1 MDACFPCIGR
11 LPFLTNTCARV
22 ASRARARAL
31 NDIGGKNDGNG
42 KKQKVSRRR
51 ESARAPLRMR
61 GMSEHV
67 LMVDDD
73 PVVRDLVR
81 GYLQNHGFAVSV
93 LHDGVGLKRR
103 IEAERPALIVLDVMM
118 PGKDGISALRELR
131 NAGEDIPVI
140 VLTARSDV
148 IDRVIGLELGADDY
162 MPKPFDPRELLARIR
177 SVLRR
182 RHADVPGAP
191 EIRPPYRFGPFEVDF
206 AARELRREGMRVPLR
221 SGEFAMLKILVKN
234 EMVVLT
240 RAQLNERM
248 RGGGT
253 HRDRSLDVSIWRL
266 RRLLETDPSEP
277 RYVQTVWGQGYI
289 FVPQG
294 DPAAAERA
302 VQRAS

>member
-1 MDACFPCIGR
+1 M
-11 LPFLTNTCARV
+11 
-22 ASRARARAL
+22 
-31 NDIGGKNDGNG
+31 
-42 KKQKVSRRR
+42 RR
-51 ESARAPLRMR
+51 MTQ
-61 GMSEHV
+61 HV

-73 PVVRDLVR
+73 PVVRDHVR
-81 GYLQNHGFAVSV
+81 EYLQDHGFAVSV
-93 LHDGVGLKRR
+93 LHDGAGLKRR
-103 IEAERPALIVLDVMM
+103 IEMERPSMIVLDVMM

-140 VLTARSDV
+140 LLTARSET

-162 MPKPFDPRELLARIR
+162 MSKPFDCRELLARIR

-182 RHADVPGAP
+182 RHADAPGAP
-191 EIRPPYRFGPFEVDF
+191 EMRPPYRFGPFEVDF
-206 AARELRREGMRVPLR
+206 TARELRRNGVRVSLR
-221 SGEFAMLKILVKN
+221 SAEFAMLKILIKH

-248 RGGGT
+248 RGSGT

-289 FVPQG
+289 FVPHG
-294 DPAAAERA
+294 DPAAADHPA
-302 VQRAS
+302 FA